1 MEKEEKEGLDR
12 GETQQTL
19 SQTGM
24 KVGINSG
31 EKGQVS
37 SRFLNTNRK

>member
-1 MEKEEKEGLDR
+1 MEKEEKERLDR

-19 SQTGM
+19 LRQGM

-31 EKGQVS
+31 EKG
-37 SRFLNTNRK
+37 